1 MARRLPF
8 TLTVIAT
15 IALPIAANTLIFAIV
30 RGVLLD
36 PLPLPQSDRL
46 VRVEQRHASGVF
58 NLTGATFV
66 DVREQAHAFSAIAAF
81 RTNPATISNGVQA
94 IQARATAATEDYARV
109 LGIRAVAGR
118 LPDAPDFAGSGAPI
132 VFISTGVWSRLLGAD
147 RSAVGRSILVN
158 AAPRTIAGVLD
169 VPSSAPGAADVWIPY
184 GSAAPLFR
192 NRRAQLYT
200 TIGRLEPGLTAD
212 TANAELDAIAR
223 RIRAAAPDAGT
234 DLSIGATPLKERL
247 VAAVRGALTALWAG
261 VALLLLIAGANVAN
275 LLSMDGAGRM
285 RELSIRAALGATR
298 ARLIRQLAVETTVLA
313 LAAGAIGAAL
323 GAFAIDAV
331 KPLLPGSLPRVGDI
345 SASPGVIAYGIVV
358 SVVVV
363 ITFGIWPAIA
373 ASRRDAAAVLRTREG
388 VGTSRLRD
396 IFVAAQVAMTIA
408 LLAGAAVLGRSFAAA
423 GRVPLGFDPD
433 RLVAADVSLPGAR
446 YAGAET
452 HALFYDRVL
461 ERLAAS
467 PDLAHVAVTGA
478 LPLSPTAATTMIAQE
493 GRDDGTGSADVVTA
507 SPDLF
512 VTLRIPLVRGRVF
525 AATDSRGAQPVMVVN
540 ETAARQLWGPGLDPI
555 GRAVEMR
562 DWGAPYAAT
571 VIGIV
576 GDVRQNGPDQPV
588 DPVVYY
594 PLAQFPETTLTET
607 IVAVSAAPLPRVVD
621 LLRSAV
627 AAVDADQPIGRLA
640 SMTDRIATALAE
652 RQFNFVLLAAF
663 AASALLL
670 AGVGIYG
677 TVAFAMA
684 ARTREIGV
692 RVALGAA
699 PAQITRLV
707 VMRGV
712 APVAAGLCGGTAASI
727 LVARVVQGLVFGVP
741 SRDPVSLASA
751 AVLMTGCALVAIAPA
766 AWRAATIDPVTALRV
781 E

>member
-1 MARRLPF
+1 MRRRFPF
-8 TLTVIAT
+8 AFTVIGT
-15 IALPIAANTLIFAIV
+15 IALPVAANTLIFAIV

-81 RTNPATISNGVQA
+81 RTSPATISNGVQA
-94 IQARATAATEDYARV
+94 IQASATAATADYTSV
-109 LGIRAVAGR
+109 LGVRAVAGR
-118 LPDAPDFAGSGAPI
+118 LPDAPDFAGNGAPI
-132 VFISTGVWSRLLGAD
+132 VFISTGIWSWLLGAD
-147 RSAVGRSILVN
+147 PSAVGRTILVN
-158 AAPRTIAGVLD
+158 AAPRTIAGVLN

-184 GSAAPLFR
+184 GTAAPLFR

-200 TIGRLEPGLTAD
+200 TIARLEPGLTAD

-223 RIRAAAPDAGT
+223 RIRTAAPEGGT
-234 DLSIGATPLKERL
+234 DFSIGATPLKERL
-247 VAAVRGALTALWAG
+247 VAGIRGALTALWTG
-261 VALLLLIAGANVAN
+261 VALLLLVAGANVAN
-275 LLSMDGAGRM
+275 LLSMDGARRM

-298 ARLIRQLAVETTVLA
+298 ARLIRQLALETMALA
-313 LAAGAIGAAL
+313 LAGAAVGTAL
-323 GAFAIDAV
+323 GAFTIDAI

-345 SASPGVIAYGIVV
+345 APSPGVIAYGIIV
-358 SVVVV
+358 SVLVV
-363 ITFGIWPAIA
+363 IAFGLWPAIA

-388 VGTSRLRD
+388 IGTSRLRD

-433 RLVAADVSLPGAR
+433 RLIAADVSLPGAR
-446 YAGAET
+446 YAGAQA

-461 ERLAAS
+461 ERLVPS
-467 PDLAHVAVTGA
+467 PDLGHVGVTGA
-478 LPLSPTAATTMIAQE
+478 LPLSPTAATTMIAQD
-493 GRDDGTGSADVVTA
+493 GREDGNDSADVVTA
-507 SPDLF
+507 TPDLF
-512 VTLRIPLVRGRVF
+512 AALHIPLVRGRIF
-525 AATDSRGAQPVMVVN
+525 AATDSRGAQPVVVVN
-540 ETAARQLWGPGLDPI
+540 ETAARQFWRPGIDPL

-588 DPVVYY
+588 DPIVYY

-621 LLRSAV
+621 RIRSAV
-627 AAVDADQPIGRLA
+627 AAVDSDQPIARLA
-640 SMTDRIATALAE
+640 PMTDRIASALAG
-652 RQFNFVLLAAF
+652 RRFNFVLLAAF
-663 AASALLL
+663 AGSALLL

-684 ARTREIGV
+684 ARTREIGL

-699 PAQITRLV
+699 PAHITRLV
-707 VMRGV
+707 VLRGG
-712 APVAAGLCGGTAASI
+712 APVVAGLCGGAAASI
-727 LVARVVQGLVFGVP
+727 LVARVVQGLVFGVS
-741 SRDPVSLASA
+741 SRDPASLASA
-751 AVLMTGCALVAIAPA
+751 AVLLTGCALIAIAPA
-766 AWRAATIDPVTALRV
+766 ARRAATVDPVIALRA